1 MHTDHH
7 PPSSKAGSTP
17 HKISRY
23 RSPQLEV
30 AVRSLRSPTGQGR
43 HENQDNYLLIDGE
56 GRARFLWDEKETQ
69 LQLPD
74 WPCGHRRV
82 AVLDGM
88 GGHSH
93 GREAA
98 EKTVDGLLELSAATD
113 LAQLSNGLDTLHR
126 RLYQEF
132 QTAGLETGCTLILLE
147 IPPRSPALLFH
158 VGDSR
163 IYAIDP
169 GNVKCL
175 TVDHVPATHLAML
188 GLLDSAQ
195 WLQQVHIQTSSQISQ
210 AFILGS
216 TLGATN
222 FYTDTIDEELY
233 ELHNGNLP
241 LFLRG
246 LNDRRLLNLESDQV
260 YLMASDGLWHLRYPQ
275 IFIQRWPALLAQ
287 PHRPLE
293 ELLDN
298 LLNELAVTIR
308 QQQRQP
314 DDNCTVILLR
324 KPSRA
329 GHSPDDS

>member
-1 MHTDHH
+1 MHTDHY
-7 PPSSKAGSTP
+7 TP
-17 HKISRY
+17 LSNTGPTSHKTPRY
-23 RSPQLEV
+23 RGPRLEV

-43 HENQDNYLLIDGE
+43 HENQDNYLLIDSQ

-74 WPCGHRRV
+74 WPRGHRRV

-98 EKTVDGLLELSAATD
+98 EKAVDGLLELSATTD
-113 LAQLSNGLDTLHR
+113 LAKLSNGLDILHR

-163 IYAIDP
+163 IYAIDSR
-169 GNVKCL
+169 NVQCL

-195 WLQQVHIQTSSQISQ
+195 WLQQVHVQTSSQISQ

-222 FYTDTIDEELY
+222 FYTDTIDEDLY
-233 ELHNGNLP
+233 ELHDGNLP

-246 LNDRRLLNLESDQV
+246 LNDRRILNLESDQV
-260 YLMASDGLWHLRYPQ
+260 YLMASDGLWHLRHPQ

-293 ELLDN
+293 ELLDE

-329 GHSPDDS
+329 RHSPDDS